1 MRLVRMIVPLLT
13 AVVALLVLA
22 PVAAAATTETGTAT
36 ARIRGVEYAATATEG
51 RFGGA
56 ASGGVRGA
64 WLATVVHDPLRAGR
78 AVPVTGGSFALHGP
92 QHDVRGTFV
101 GGRVAPRGT
110 PAAYGNELFDVTGD
124 VALDG
129 GGRGAVRVVL
139 THLRVATRSGCRTYG
154 AVVAGSLTVPTR
166 TSAA

>member
-1 MRLVRMIVPLLT
+1 VRLVRVIVPLLT

-22 PVAAAATTETGTAT
+22 PAAAATETAT
-36 ARIRGVEYAATATEG
+36 ARIRGVEFAATATEG
-51 RFGGA
+51 RFAGA
-56 ASGGVRGA
+56 ASGRVRGA

-110 PAAYGNELFDVTGD
+110 PAACGNELFDVTGN

-129 GGRGAVRVVL
+129 GGRGAVHVVL